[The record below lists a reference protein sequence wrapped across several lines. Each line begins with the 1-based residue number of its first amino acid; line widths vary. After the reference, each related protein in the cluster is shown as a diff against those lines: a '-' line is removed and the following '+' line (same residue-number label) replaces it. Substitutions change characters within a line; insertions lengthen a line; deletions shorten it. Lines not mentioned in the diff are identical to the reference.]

1 MQTVAEILHQARPTG
16 VSLMTS
22 AQNTDVCPLCGGKGY
37 TMYTNEQ
44 GELYVAK
51 CECSTVNWS
60 IARLEH
66 SGLKELVG
74 RYRFDTYETP
84 EPWQAGAKS
93 IAQKYVEQGGDSWFV
108 ITGTPGSGKTHLA
121 TAIVGELIKAG
132 RDTRYM
138 LWRKDAP
145 RLKALVNDRDIYEQ
159 ELARFSTVDVLYI
172 DDFFK
177 GKVSEGDINL
187 AFELLNDRYNTQRQ
201 TIISG
206 ELDVSAILSIDE
218 AIGSRIYER
227 SKGYCIKT
235 PKQNWRLLHP
245 KKGA

>member
-1 MQTVAEILHQARPTG
+1 MALPNGISPTTLEQ
-16 VSLMTS
+16 VDTE
-22 AQNTDVCPLCGGKGY
+22 VCPFCGGKGY
-37 TMYTNEQ
+37 LISTDDLGQLWTS
-44 GELYVAK
+44 K
-51 CECSTVNWS
+51 CECSNISWS
-60 IARLEH
+60 VARLEH

-74 RYRFDTYETP
+74 RYRFDTYMTP
-84 EPWQAGAKS
+84 EPWQTGAKAM
-93 IAQKYVEQGGDSWFV
+93 AQKYVAEGDDSWFF
-108 ITGTPGSGKTHLA
+108 IAGTPGSGKTHLA

-132 RDTRYM
+132 CDTRYM

-145 RLKALVNDRDIYEQ
+145 RLKALINDRDVYEQ

-177 GKVSEGDINL
+177 GKVTEGDINL
-187 AFELLNDRYNTQRQ
+187 AFELLNDRYNTRRR

-206 ELDVSAILSIDE
+206 ELDVNELLAIDE

-227 SKGYCIKT
+227 SRGYYIKT

-245 KKGA
+245 KGEENARL